1 MLRALSLR
9 TGFGPGSMRGLTLEG
24 MKLLSRVETRLLDC
38 PFPPTG
44 WRPSAFESDLRL
56 QRLESFVQTNFRE
69 PISLGRAAEQACLAR
84 CYFSTY
90 FRRRAGV
97 GFHRWLTCL
106 RIQQATK
113 VLAES
118 EGSVTEV
125 AFQVGFQ
132 DMTTFSRSFR
142 RITGTTPS
150 RYRRRQRRAKIGA
163 ESQART

>member
-1 MLRALSLR
+1 MRA
-9 TGFGPGSMRGLTLEG
+9 GFQPAANEAGLWRDLE
-24 MKLLSRVETRLLDC
+24 LLSRVETRLLDC

-44 WRPSAFESDLRL
+44 WRPSVFESDLRL

-90 FRRRAGV
+90 FRRRAGI

-113 VLAES
+113 ALTES
-118 EGSVTEV
+118 KGSVTEV

-142 RITGTTPS
+142 RITGTTPL
-150 RYRRRQRRAKIGA
+150 RYRRR
-163 ESQART
+163 SQVPQASP